1 MLCENKEECER
12 MNMTKPEVKTINISL
27 SAGDLAD
34 IDTYC
39 DLHTLTRSKFFVQAA
54 LEKVQVEHLSN
65 SLILLTG
72 YMDKLERVSEGKIK
86 FDKET
91 MDDMRA
97 MVNILKKEWTE
108 DGE

>member
-1 MLCENKEECER
+1 
-12 MNMTKPEVKTINISL
+12 MNMAKPEVKTINISL

-39 DLHTLTRSKFFVQAA
+39 DIHTLTRSKFFVQAA
-54 LEKVQVEHLSN
+54 LEKVQTEHLAN

-72 YMDKLERVSEGKIK
+72 YMDKIDKLSDGKIK
-86 FDKET
+86 PDKDM
-91 MDDMRA
+91 MDDMKT
-97 MVNILKKEWTE
+97 MVSILKKEWVE

>member
-1 MLCENKEECER
+1 
-12 MNMTKPEVKTINISL
+12 MNMAKPEVKTINISL

-39 DLHTLTRSKFFVQAA
+39 DIHTLTRSKFIVQAA
-54 LEKVQVEHLSN
+54 LEKVQTEHLAN

-72 YMDKLERVSEGKIK
+72 YMDKLEKFSDGKIK
-86 FDKET
+86 PDKDM
-91 MDDMRA
+91 MDDMKT
-97 MVNILKKEWTE
+97 MVEILKKEWVE